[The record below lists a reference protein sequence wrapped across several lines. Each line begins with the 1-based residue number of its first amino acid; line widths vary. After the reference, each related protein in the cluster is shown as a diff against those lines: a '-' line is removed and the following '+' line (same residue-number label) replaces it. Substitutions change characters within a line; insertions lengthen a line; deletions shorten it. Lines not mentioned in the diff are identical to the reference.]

1 MTVLQEI
8 FRNTIKISAHK
19 IAALKNS
26 ELFRDIPTKC
36 FFRKTAGLQLRPLL
50 VNVLQN
56 FNL

>member
-1 MTVLQEI
+1 MFRGNNSKFLQYD
-8 FRNTIKISAHK
+8 K